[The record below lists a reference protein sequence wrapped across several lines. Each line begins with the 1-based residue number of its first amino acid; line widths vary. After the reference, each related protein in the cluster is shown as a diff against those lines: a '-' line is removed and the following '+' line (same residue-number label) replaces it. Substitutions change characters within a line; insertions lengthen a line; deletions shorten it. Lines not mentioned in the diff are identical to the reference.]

1 MTKEERYQYL
11 DKLAAEA
18 KTDASAKEE
27 ICRHFKKYIH
37 RLSYG
42 SYEDWSREDAEQD
55 LWVCFLE
62 CLLSF
67 DPSKDIHFIKYV
79 MKMLKWSRLNMT
91 RERELEKKIF
101 SPSMSEIPD
110 VPDANT
116 SMEPVLNEKEV
127 QTIIASCPL
136 TDTQRKLFSRRME
149 GKEGR
154 DIARENNL
162 SFSVVYRHA
171 RNIRSIFKNYDKFQ
185 QTFVS

>member
-1 MTKEERYQYL
+1 
-11 DKLAAEA
+11 
-18 KTDASAKEE
+18 
-27 ICRHFKKYIH
+27 
-37 RLSYG
+37 
-42 SYEDWSREDAEQD
+42 
-55 LWVCFLE
+55 
-62 CLLSF
+62 
-67 DPSKDIHFIKYV
+67 
-79 MKMLKWSRLNMT
+79 MT

-110 VPDANT
+110 VPDANA

-149 GKEGR
+149 GKEWR

>member
-11 DKLAAEA
+11 DVLAVKA
-18 KTDASAKEE
+18 KADASAREE

-37 RLSYG
+37 HLSRARFETG
-42 SYEDWSREDAEQD
+42 DREDAEQD

-67 DPSKDIHFIKYV
+67 DPSKDIHFIQYA
-79 MKMLKWSRLNMT
+79 MKRLKWSRLNMT
-91 RERELEKKIF
+91 RERKLEKKIF

-110 VPDANT
+110 VPDENV

-127 QTIIASCPL
+127 QAIIASCPL
-136 TDTQRKLFSRRME
+136 TDTQRKLLTRRME
-149 GKEGR
+149 GKEWR

-162 SFSVVYRHA
+162 SFSGVYRHA
-171 RNIRSIFKNYDKFQ
+171 RNIRSIFKNYEVFQ